1 MAIQRIFHYI
11 KEKITGAIKRMNNE
25 EKDLKNV
32 EVANETEKNTR
43 FGRKINRKQRERKH
57 RKKKR

>member
-25 EKDLKNV
+25 EKNLKNV
-32 EVANETEKNTR
+32 EVANETEK
-43 FGRKINRKQRERKH
+43 KCSIW
-57 RKKKR
+57 KKK

>member
-43 FGRKINRKQRERKH
+43 FGRKNKQKAEG
-57 RKKKR
+57 

>member
-32 EVANETEKNTR
+32 EVANETEKMLDLEE
-43 FGRKINRKQRERKH
+43 KINRKQRERKH